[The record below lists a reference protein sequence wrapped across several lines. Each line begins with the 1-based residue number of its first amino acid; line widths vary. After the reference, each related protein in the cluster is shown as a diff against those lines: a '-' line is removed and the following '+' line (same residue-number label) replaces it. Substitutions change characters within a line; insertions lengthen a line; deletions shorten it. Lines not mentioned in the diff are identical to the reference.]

1 MSKSDKRAV
10 QAVHA
15 VVQATFPRAFPKHY
29 DDLRPLKM
37 GILADLVARLPEID
51 PRMLGRV
58 LANHTS
64 RDGYLLALVHRRGD
78 MRYNLDGQPTGVVTV
93 EERAE
98 AQKRLEQSQ
107 QRQQAKAEQVQT
119 QRVREEER
127 CQQRENERRNREA
140 KAARQVENER
150 RQQAI
155 AAHKAA
161 LLAQGITPE
170 SRSERKRRLAREAAE
185 RTKRKSLQQKP
196 ASCLPVEAATVPPS
210 ERSQES
216 ADSTTEK
223 SMPQVVFR
231 KKRQFVPP
239 SNE

>member
-10 QAVHA
+10 QAVHM
-15 VVQATFPRAFPKHY
+15 VVQATFPRAFPKNY
-29 DDLRPLKM
+29 DDLRPLKT

-51 PRMLGRV
+51 PQMLGRV

-78 MRYNLDGQPTGVVTV
+78 MRYNLDGQPVGTVTA

-98 AQKRLEQSQ
+98 AQKRLEHSQ
-107 QRQQAKAEQVQT
+107 QRQQAKAEQLQT

-127 CQQRENERRNREA
+127 RQQRENERRNREA

-185 RTKRKSLQQKP
+185 RAKRKSFQQKP
-196 ASCLPVEAATVPPS
+196 ASPPS
-210 ERSQES
+210 VETATLSSPERSQEG
-216 ADSTTEK
+216 ADSTEK
-223 SMPQVVFR
+223 SMPSVVFR
-231 KKRQFVPP
+231 RKRRFVPP
-239 SNE
+239 SSE